1 MGMTI
6 KRLELRNFQ
15 AIKDFSADFTGDVY
29 LVKGNTA
36 RCKQSE

>member
-15 AIKDFSADFTGDVY
+15 AIKDFSADFTSS
-29 LVKGNTA
+29 KGKMKSA
-36 RCKQSE
+36 SPPY